1 MKVAL
6 ITGGSKGIGREAAR
20 LCLKEGM
27 IVYILGRDVEAL
39 EETANLLDPEQ
50 KVLFSIQADVTD
62 HLACKRSIDEVITRH
77 GRLDLLINNAG
88 MSMRGRVNETTPEV
102 LEAMV
107 HINFLGSAY
116 MTYYALPH
124 ITGQKGSI
132 IFTSSLVALHGVP
145 KVAGY
150 AAGKGALTAY
160 TESLRAEVSSK
171 GVHIGI
177 IYVGFTENDP
187 KKVIYSADGSLIP
200 LSKRKNAH
208 TQQDVARYMLKMIK
222 RRKKRM
228 VLTPLGHFS
237 SFLYRFFPNLSDW
250 IIARFNPT
258 NAQYSEA
265 N

>member
-1 MKVAL
+1 MKL
-6 ITGGSKGIGREAAR
+6 IVFKPTGEVRRAEPGEWYEDKYAG
-20 LCLKEGM
+20 
-27 IVYILGRDVEAL
+27 
-39 EETANLLDPEQ
+39 
-50 KVLFSIQADVTD
+50 LFECRFVCSTTYSHSIY
-62 HLACKRSIDEVITRH
+62 TRH
-77 GRLDLLINNAG
+77 EI
-88 MSMRGRVNETTPEV
+88 ETTPEV